1 MTTMAKFK
9 DAKWCGNSKKMFDE
23 IMDSLKPMYKAAVK
37 KKIEIEFKKRDIT
50 EIHEKDIA
58 DTIKA
63 FAPPKYVEMLMPI
76 YEKYKS
82 E

>member
-1 MTTMAKFK
+1 MAKFK
-9 DAKWCGNSKKMFDE
+9 DAVWLGNSKKMFDE
-23 IMDSLKPMYKAAVK
+23 IMDSLKPMYRAAVK
-37 KKIEIEFKKRDIT
+37 KKVEIEFKRRDIV

-63 FAPPKYVEMLMPI
+63 SAPPKYVEMLMPI

-82 E
+82 EE